1 MSLILCQ
8 GCNLFLPFSFFFL
21 FFFWSL
27 TQENLTSN
35 IVALLLVLE
44 YVMEYESSN
53 RTLKTEKEH
62 DKYRR
67 GNVAGQTPSSNCTS
81 VHENNEK
88 NPKSSNSSNFF
99 QHLKKWIISI
109 NFIHDIDH
117 TVTNFNKTSW
127 NSVPDPKVFFCLDNL
142 WYLFLLQVKEYHED
156 YPWKTKNLGGFQQ
169 KISFRQLR
177 HMTIIFEKKES
188 AWLAHT
194 VLDSIFRIKT
204 FKWKKSTR
212 GDFMRY
218 FWMQSIYLQSLIW
231 EM

>member
-67 GNVAGQTPSSNCTS
+67 GNAAGQTPSSNCTS
-81 VHENNEK
+81 
-88 NPKSSNSSNFF
+88 
-99 QHLKKWIISI
+99 
-109 NFIHDIDH
+109 IH
-117 TVTNFNKTSW
+117 
-127 NSVPDPKVFFCLDNL
+127 
-142 WYLFLLQVKEYHED
+142 
-156 YPWKTKNLGGFQQ
+156 
-169 KISFRQLR
+169 
-177 HMTIIFEKKES
+177 
-188 AWLAHT
+188 
-194 VLDSIFRIKT
+194 
-204 FKWKKSTR
+204 
-212 GDFMRY
+212 
-218 FWMQSIYLQSLIW
+218 
-231 EM
+231 